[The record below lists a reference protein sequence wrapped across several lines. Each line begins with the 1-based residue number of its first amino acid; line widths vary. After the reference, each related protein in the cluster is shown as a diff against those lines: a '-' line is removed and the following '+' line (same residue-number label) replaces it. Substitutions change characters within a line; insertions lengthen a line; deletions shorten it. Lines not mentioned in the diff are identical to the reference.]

1 MADVTGRQ
9 HDQTTRTADPE
20 GQVRSRRR
28 GGQLEDALLRAAL
41 EEVSAVGYAK
51 LTMEGVAAR
60 AGTSKP
66 VLYRRWPNRAALV
79 LAATRHRL
87 ASITSEIPDTGDLR
101 QDVLTVLWQFRDR
114 YQQVP
119 PDITHGLMTELPDM
133 PNDVFEVVPGVMMT
147 ILGHAAARGEVRLDK
162 VTPRVAALPGD
173 LLRHEL
179 LLSHGP
185 VPDASLAEIV
195 DDIFVPLVT
204 P

>member
-1 MADVTGRQ
+1 
-9 HDQTTRTADPE
+9 
-20 GQVRSRRR
+20 
-28 GGQLEDALLRAAL
+28 
-41 EEVSAVGYAK
+41 
-51 LTMEGVAAR
+51 MEGVAAR

-114 YQQVP
+114 YLQIP
-119 PDITHGLMTELPDM
+119 PDITHGLMTELPDI

-173 LLRHEL
+173 LLRHDL
-179 LLSHGP
+179 LLSQGP
-185 VPDASLAEIV
+185 VSDASLAEIV
-195 DDIFVPLVT
+195 DDIFLPLVT